1 MATKKKTTSV
11 IPDEKTISSMVSEY
25 QELKK
30 QEKLIS
36 ERKKLI
42 ADTIKAYATEKGT
55 KDSNGSYYSENDRF
69 VFGSQ
74 CRKSMSFDENKAVL
88 FFQSKGYEDCISLKP
103 MVDESAVEV
112 RVSRVILLPKTL
124 RQSLWLRQLMLLM
137 FVRKRK
143 LLKFRNQLLPLRHR
157 RKSLC

>member
-42 ADTIKAYATEKGT
+42 ADTIKAYATERGT

-74 CRKSMSFDENKAVL
+74 CRKSVSFDENKAVL

-112 RVSRVILLPKTL
+112 RVSKGDITPEDLEAITNVKTTYAVD
-124 RQSLWLRQLMLLM
+124 
-137 FVRKRK
+137 VRKKRK
-143 LLKFRNQLLPLRHR
+143 LLIFRNQLLPLRHR